1 MSKGLSFF
9 PGIVRGIALALT
21 VLAFTACN
29 KDNNNSQTDPDP
41 GPDIKPA
48 AGLFSSCL
56 QKTDEEIQ
64 DKLDELWNHYFK
76 GDNNSKVYYDNGSE
90 AYILD
95 VSENVVRSQGMGFG
109 LMICVQTDHKSEF
122 DKLWNYVKNYMWRK
136 SGEWDGY
143 FASSCDIG
151 GSIREAYPCPGAEMY
166 ITASLLLA
174 SRCWNE
180 PGYMESA
187 QYILERMWGKVHSL
201 FNPNH
206 CIITYV
212 PSGSEA
218 NFTSPSYDLPA
229 FIELFAKWSE
239 TNTEKWATALS
250 ATRTHL
256 YRSSNKQSGLF
267 SDINNFDGTPHGV
280 SYNTTAEKYMYYA
293 MLCAMNIGMDYYL
306 FHADDARQTELAK
319 RIIDFFEKDGYTH
332 ARFNW
337 DGSNPQESYTLGE
350 KGCNAVICYA
360 LADLDGYENVV
371 EKNLNLAWDASLST
385 GKYRYHDGLIHYL
398 AMLHLCGRF
407 QIWDDSE

>member
-136 SGEWDGY
+136 SG
-143 FASSCDIG
+143 
-151 GSIREAYPCPGAEMY
+151 
-166 ITASLLLA
+166 
-174 SRCWNE
+174 
-180 PGYMESA
+180 
-187 QYILERMWGKVHSL
+187 
-201 FNPNH
+201 
-206 CIITYV
+206 
-212 PSGSEA
+212 
-218 NFTSPSYDLPA
+218 
-229 FIELFAKWSE
+229 
-239 TNTEKWATALS
+239 
-250 ATRTHL
+250 
-256 YRSSNKQSGLF
+256 
-267 SDINNFDGTPHGV
+267 
-280 SYNTTAEKYMYYA
+280 
-293 MLCAMNIGMDYYL
+293 
-306 FHADDARQTELAK
+306 
-319 RIIDFFEKDGYTH
+319 
-332 ARFNW
+332 
-337 DGSNPQESYTLGE
+337 
-350 KGCNAVICYA
+350 
-360 LADLDGYENVV
+360 
-371 EKNLNLAWDASLST
+371 
-385 GKYRYHDGLIHYL
+385 
-398 AMLHLCGRF
+398 
-407 QIWDDSE
+407 